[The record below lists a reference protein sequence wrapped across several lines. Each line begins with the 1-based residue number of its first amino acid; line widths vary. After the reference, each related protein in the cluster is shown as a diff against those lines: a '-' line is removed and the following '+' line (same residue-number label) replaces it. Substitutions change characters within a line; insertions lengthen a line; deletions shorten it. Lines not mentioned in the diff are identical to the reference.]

1 MAKKKETTAK
11 ATKPKKADTPKEK
24 KKRGGK
30 AAKTTT
36 GAAAAQGLRSFREI
50 RDNKGRMLPVSLS
63 RFLLQLVAKARKFNP
78 DDYARPDV
86 YKAILPD
93 VLKITKNPE
102 ELQKLRDFAENKQL
116 ENKVGLRGAIRATQS
131 FKGEILIKKPDG
143 TYYRP
148 KSKAET
154 VKILTLFEKKVKENK
169 EVAYVLIQMVER
181 KNQLFFML
189 R

>member
-1 MAKKKETTAK
+1 MAKTTKK
-11 ATKPKKADTPKEK
+11 ATKTEKPKDKTTP

-30 AAKTTT
+30 SEKKTT
-36 GAAAAQGLRSFREI
+36 GAATAQGQRSFKEI
-50 RDNKGRMLPVSLS
+50 RDNKGRMINTSLA
-63 RFLLQLVAKARKFNP
+63 RFILQLVAKAKKYNP

-93 VLKITKNPE
+93 VLKITKDPE
-102 ELQKLRDFAENKQL
+102 QL
-116 ENKVGLRGAIRATQS
+116 EKLKKFASEKQIELRLGLRAAIRRAQT
-131 FKGEILIKKPDG
+131 FKGEILIKKPNG
-143 TYYRP
+143 EYYRP

-154 VKILTLFEKKVKENK
+154 VKILTLFEKKVKENT
-169 EVAYVLIQMVER
+169 EVAYVLIQTVER